1 VLCVEDNPANLRLVT
16 EVLARRTNIR
26 LISAVD
32 GRSGVLLAR
41 SAQPDVILMDV
52 NLPGISGITALH
64 LLAADPVTAHIPV
77 LALSANAMPRDIE
90 KGLRAGFFGYLT
102 KPIRLDEFLHA
113 LDGALAHAAAQPAR
127 PALRPTPAVV
137 AAAPVAPAATALT
150 EYPA

>member
-1 VLCVEDNPANLRLVT
+1 
-16 EVLARRTNIR
+16 
-26 LISAVD
+26 
-32 GRSGVLLAR
+32 
-41 SAQPDVILMDV
+41 
-52 NLPGISGITALH
+52 
-64 LLAADPVTAHIPV
+64 
-77 LALSANAMPRDIE
+77 MPRDIE

-113 LDGALAHAAAQPAR
+113 LDGALAYAAAQPAR